1 MLLMLTLVGKI
12 ACMKTRGEA
21 WHGGTVTLV
30 FGGLRQE
37 SVEFKA
43 SLSHTEDLVS
53 LLKLTIYRQFIAEG

>member
-1 MLLMLTLVGKI
+1 MVELY
-12 ACMKTRGEA
+12 
-21 WHGGTVTLV
+21 VTLV

-53 LLKLTIYRQFIAEG
+53 LLKLTIYKQFIAEG